1 MSLNDA
7 IEKDLKVWL
16 DFLNEIRKIGVDEDF
31 EIPQIAVI
39 GDQSSGKSSLLN
51 SLTGIPFP
59 RGTGLVTRCPTI
71 IAMQNVVND
80 SAKWDAEVS
89 IISNSEGILKVDGTG
104 HVETRED
111 LAERISKLTEYL
123 TKSSANG
130 FSRDSIFV
138 KVVAADVPNLILVDL
153 PGIVRTTT
161 AGQNRS
167 VIAEVDDMLD
177 FFMLQPRTI
186 ILAVVPAN
194 QVSSSLSIVL

>member
-1 MSLNDA
+1 MSLNEA

-16 DFLNEIRKIGVDEDF
+16 DFLNEIRKIGVDQEF

-59 RGTGLVTRCPTI
+59 RGTGLVTRCPTV
-71 IAMQNVVND
+71 IAMENVANNSAEWHAEISVIKD
-80 SAKWDAEVS
+80 SGGVLD
-89 IISNSEGILKVDGTG
+89 IDGTG
-104 HVETRED
+104 PVQSRED
-111 LAERISKLTEYL
+111 LAERIANLTGHL

-130 FSRDSIFV
+130 FSRHSIFV
-138 KVVAADVPNLILVDL
+138 KVKASDVPSLILVDL

-161 AGQNRS
+161 VGQNRS
-167 VIAEVDDMLD
+167 VIAEVDGMLD
-177 FFMLQPRTI
+177 YFMLQPRTI

-194 QVSSSLSIVL
+194 QVSFLLL